1 MTETVVITGA
11 SAGIGRA
18 TAELFGRRG
27 ANVVL
32 IARGEDGLEAAADAV
47 RSAGGSALAVPTDVA
62 DFDAVERAAE
72 QAEDRFGPIDV
83 WVNVAFTSVFAP
95 FWEIKPDEFRR
106 VTEVSYLGFVH
117 GTMAALARMRPR
129 DRGTIVQVGSA
140 LGYRAIPLQSAYCG
154 AKHAVNGFTE
164 SVRCELLHEGSKV
177 RITVVQMPAVN
188 TPQFSWVLSRLPR
201 HPQPVPPI
209 YQPEVAAQGV
219 VFAADHADRKEH
231 WVGASTAGTILA
243 QKFAAPVLDRYLAR
257 TGFDSQQTS
266 EPVEP
271 GRPNNLWQPVDQ
283 SPGSD
288 EGAHGVFDDRAHAR
302 SAQLTVT
309 ERVEEAGA
317 TVRRALGSLLD
328 AARARTPQHPWSAAT
343 SQPTE
348 AGALTADQ
356 PTRAAD
362 ADGLAS
368 DADARPADAPATDA
382 GPPPVDHAANLAS
395 HGTSLSDPGTS
406 LADPDTAVTD
416 HDTSV
421 TDIDPSLPE
430 PNVAA
435 GVDEQAPS
443 VNRHSFLD
451 DIETP
456 LADQDGRSVDY
467 DAPVADEDSSW
478 TDQGVVPPTQVD
490 VPPGQSVVPPTQADL
505 PPGQSTAS
513 ATFPDDGSA
522 VDGTKPANGAEGT
535 VPLRLEDLSHERT
548 DASPAEGYALPAEGD
563 GPPAEGYAS
572 SNEGSAQAEGYPS
585 AGEHADSGEQA
596 YQEGHA
602 YPDEHTDPAGQ
613 PSNQS

>member
-32 IARGEDGLEAAADAV
+32 IARGEDGLRAAVDAV
-47 RSAGGSALAVPTDVA
+47 EKAGGSALAISADVA
-62 DFDAVERAAE
+62 DFDAVDRAAT
-72 QAEDRFGPIDV
+72 QAEEAFGPIDV

-129 DRGTIVQVGSA
+129 DRGAIVQVGSA

-154 AKHAVNGFTE
+154 AKHAINGFTE
-164 SVRCELLHEGSKV
+164 SVRCELLHEGSNV
-177 RITVVQMPAVN
+177 RITIVQMPAVN

-231 WVGASTAGTILA
+231 WVGASTAGTIMA

-257 TGFDSQQTS
+257 TGFDSQQTG
-266 EPVEP
+266 ERVAP
-271 GRPNNLWQPVDQ
+271 GRPSNLWQPVDQ
-283 SPGSD
+283 PPGSD
-288 EGAHGVFDDRAHAR
+288 EGAHGVFDDRAHGR

-328 AARARTPQHPWSAAT
+328 AARSRSPQHPWSAAT
-343 SQPTE
+343 SQQT
-348 AGALTADQ
+348 
-356 PTRAAD
+356 
-362 ADGLAS
+362 
-368 DADARPADAPATDA
+368 
-382 GPPPVDHAANLAS
+382 
-395 HGTSLSDPGTS
+395 DPGAIS
-406 LADPDTAVTD
+406 LADPDTAVVD

-421 TDIDPSLPE
+421 PTVDASLPE
-430 PNVAA
+430 PTVAS
-435 GVDEQAPS
+435 GVDEAASPA
-443 VNRHSFLD
+443 NRHSFLD

-456 LADQDGRSVDY
+456 LANQDGRAGDQ
-467 DAPVADEDSSW
+467 DAPATDEDSSW

-490 VPPGQSVVPPTQADL
+490 VAPGQDA
-505 PPGQSTAS
+505 
-513 ATFPDDGSA
+513 GSA
-522 VDGTKPANGAEGT
+522 AEDPAA
-535 VPLRLEDLSHERT
+535 LRLEDL
-548 DASPAEGYALPAEGD
+548 
-563 GPPAEGYAS
+563 
-572 SNEGSAQAEGYPS
+572 
-585 AGEHADSGEQA
+585 
-596 YQEGHA
+596 
-602 YPDEHTDPAGQ
+602 
-613 PSNQS
+613 

>member
-32 IARGEDGLEAAADAV
+32 IARGEDGLAAAADAV
-47 RSAGGSALAVPTDVA
+47 QSAGGTALAVPADVA
-62 DFDAVERAAE
+62 DFDAVERAAA

-164 SVRCELLHEGSKV
+164 SVRTELMHEGSKV

-201 HPQPVPPI
+201 QPQPVPPI

-231 WVGASTAGTILA
+231 WVGASTAGTIMA

-266 EPVEP
+266 ERVGP
-271 GRPNNLWQPVDQ
+271 GRPSNLWHPVDQ
-283 SPGSD
+283 PPGSD
-288 EGAHGVFDDRAHAR
+288 EGAHGVFDNRAHGR

-317 TVRRALGSLLD
+317 TVRRALDSLLG
-328 AARARTPQHPWSAAT
+328 AVRTRAPQHPWSAAT
-343 SQPTE
+343 SQQ
-348 AGALTADQ
+348 AD
-356 PTRAAD
+356 P
-362 ADGLAS
+362 
-368 DADARPADAPATDA
+368 DARPASEKET
-382 GPPPVDHAANLAS
+382 PPMDHDANLTDRDA
-395 HGTSLSDPGTS
+395 S

-421 TDIDPSLPE
+421 PTIDPSLPE
-430 PNVAA
+430 PTVAP
-435 GVDEQAPS
+435 GVDEEAPS
-443 VNRHSFLD
+443 ANRHSFLD

-456 LADQDGRSVDY
+456 LAEQDARSPGQDTP
-467 DAPVADEDSSW
+467 DPEAEPEPWQSG
-478 TDQGVVPPTQVD
+478 QGPVPPTQI
-490 VPPGQSVVPPTQADL
+490 DL
-505 PPGQSTAS
+505 PPGHS
-513 ATFPDDGSA
+513 AAPSA
-522 VDGTKPANGAEGT
+522 QDTT
-535 VPLRLEDLSHERT
+535 
-548 DASPAEGYALPAEGD
+548 
-563 GPPAEGYAS
+563 PPAGGTAPLDLEGLSRDRGDA
-572 SNEGSAQAEGYPS
+572 P
-585 AGEHADSGEQA
+585 AG
-596 YQEGHA
+596 
-602 YPDEHTDPAGQ
+602 DPAAPEADQ
-613 PSNQS
+613 PSRQQS